1 VPPLPLHPKELYPK
15 KTFTKPAAPEKWSKH
30 IKKAKKDYKKNM
42 GPEFSSLQT
51 EKEATVSLYADYKKD
66 SKYSSYLAHLRY
78 KIDSVWEY
86 PSYAK
91 ERGIEGELT
100 LCFAIGEN
108 GSLINAKLLD
118 PSGHPTLDQ
127 EAVRAIKDAAPF
139 RHFPDGFSISRLN
152 VLASFKYQ
160 FSAE

>member
-1 VPPLPLHPKELYPK
+1 
-15 KTFTKPAAPEKWSKH
+15 
-30 IKKAKKDYKKNM
+30 
-42 GPEFSSLQT
+42 
-51 EKEATVSLYADYKKD
+51 
-66 SKYSSYLAHLRY
+66 LRY